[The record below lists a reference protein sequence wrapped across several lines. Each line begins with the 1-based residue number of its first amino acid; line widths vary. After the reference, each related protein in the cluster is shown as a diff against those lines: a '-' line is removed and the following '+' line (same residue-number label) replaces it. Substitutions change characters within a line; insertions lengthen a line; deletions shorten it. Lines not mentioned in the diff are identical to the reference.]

1 MGSGV
6 GVGMD
11 VGGAI
16 AVGSGVGVGMGVGI
30 SAGWGVDVD
39 PRAAVKVGVETSEG
53 SVAGVFAGRSTAVFP
68 VGADASDVAGASV
81 ATITV
86 ASTVGAVVDVEICSG
101 VGWPPVQARAA
112 RAIMAR
118 NTSAT
123 GLIYQLH
130 LPA

>member
-1 MGSGV
+1 MGAV
-6 GVGMD
+6 VD

-30 SAGWGVDVD
+30 AAGWGVDVD
-39 PRAAVKVGVETSEG
+39 PREAVKVGVETSEG
-53 SVAGVFAGRSTAVFP
+53 SVAGVFADRSTAVFP
-68 VGADASDVAGASV
+68 AGAGASDVARASV

-86 ASTVGAVVDVEICSG
+86 GSTVGGVVDVEICSG

-112 RAIMAR
+112 RVIIAR

>member
-1 MGSGV
+1 
-6 GVGMD
+6 
-11 VGGAI
+11 
-16 AVGSGVGVGMGVGI
+16 MGVGI
-30 SAGWGVDVD
+30 AAGWGVDVD
-39 PRAAVKVGVETSEG
+39 PMAAVKVGVETSEG

-68 VGADASDVAGASV
+68 VGAGASDVVRASV
-81 ATITV
+81 ATMTV
-86 ASTVGAVVDVEICSG
+86 GSTVGAVVEPEVGAG

-112 RAIMAR
+112 RVIIAR